1 MHAVKQDF
9 QDHKN
14 PVLIHKKGHRRGEA
28 GILRSCLNQDDGV
41 RFLSS
46 LKVLTLIVI
55 GLLVGGCGG
64 KAAPDHHAKTKAPS
78 TPASEEAKKTGPKTD
93 SVPAKNEPPVKGK
106 TFLDDVKKV
115 GFPKSA
121 FEYAKMCEPELGVP
135 PKVNLDKSVEIP
147 IYVNGVQAYGE
158 FFSCDNPALIGKSTV
173 SGSTLQRY
181 EGRTA
186 EGKPLPDVI
195 WVAFGRNSSS
205 SHKHVAGSLQ
215 MIGYNKKTGAT
226 AFFESSDRIGP
237 WVTLDKDTLRMRG
250 EMPGIDNPEGF
261 NRAFVTPPI
270 QCVQCHQSDPFI
282 TNSFINAA
290 KIPGTDKPVIPVLDE
305 DSPYYVI
312 GGENWDMRTVHIQN
326 HACFDCHRVGMK
338 TIELFM
344 NSGWDPN
351 KHMPPRKPGS
361 LAGELRELLD
371 AWKNGPENVE
381 GAEWIIPPA
390 RGKDRQVVGDDY
402 PYKAAFN
409 RPKAAVSRPGTNDEK
424 AGPKATTLKDRNE
437 EVGKLLKQLLDPQT
451 RKGFEAWIKENGVTE
466 ETLEKLR
473 STAEG
478 DDTDDGKLDDND
490 TKDNYE
496 KAEDKGESQDMKD

>member
-437 EVGKLLKQLLDPQT
+437 EVEKLLKQLLDPQT
-451 RKGFEAWIKENGVTE
+451 RKGFEASIKENGVTE

>member
-390 RGKDRQVVGDDY
+390 RGKDRQVVGDNY

-437 EVGKLLKQLLDPQT
+437 EVEKLLKQLLDPQT

>member
-195 WVAFGRNSSS
+195 WVAFGRNTSS

-437 EVGKLLKQLLDPQT
+437 EVEKLLKQLLDPQT

>member
-1 MHAVKQDF
+1 
-9 QDHKN
+9 
-14 PVLIHKKGHRRGEA
+14 
-28 GILRSCLNQDDGV
+28 
-41 RFLSS
+41 
-46 LKVLTLIVI
+46 
-55 GLLVGGCGG
+55 
-64 KAAPDHHAKTKAPS
+64 
-78 TPASEEAKKTGPKTD
+78 
-93 SVPAKNEPPVKGK
+93 
-106 TFLDDVKKV
+106 
-115 GFPKSA
+115 
-121 FEYAKMCEPELGVP
+121 
-135 PKVNLDKSVEIP
+135 
-147 IYVNGVQAYGE
+147 
-158 FFSCDNPALIGKSTV
+158 
-173 SGSTLQRY
+173 
-181 EGRTA
+181 
-186 EGKPLPDVI
+186 
-195 WVAFGRNSSS
+195 
-205 SHKHVAGSLQ
+205 

-437 EVGKLLKQLLDPQT
+437 EVEKLLKQLLDPQT